1 MRLLAILSL
10 LSLPAAA
17 QTVYSWEDAE
27 GVHFTDDL
35 SQVPKGAK
43 NVQATLNSQA
53 PRPAP
58 APAAT
63 PTPAPSA
70 ARAPAAAPA
79 RAEPQLDERA
89 WRDRFVIANRRIS
102 TLQENIRALEAS
114 LPPRTEC
121 VAQPIVPVGTVPGNT
136 QGAPITTTPGSQVI
150 TQNGVTTVVS
160 SNRVGTL
167 PARCQV
173 NELHDRIK
181 LQIAQE
187 QVRLKDAQTDLDT
200 LEREASYAG
209 VPREWRRGW

>member
-1 MRLLAILSL
+1 MRLLAFLAV
-10 LSLPAAA
+10 LSLPVAA

-43 NVQATLNSQA
+43 KFEATLNAQS

-58 APAAT
+58 SPVAAPAVAR
-63 PTPAPSA
+63 PAP
-70 ARAPAAAPA
+70 AAPA
-79 RAEPQLDERA
+79 RAEPQLDERL
-89 WRDRFVIANRRIS
+89 WRERFVTATRRIS
-102 TLQENIRALEAS
+102 TRQENIRALEAS

-121 VAQPIVPVGTVPGNT
+121 VAQPLVAVGTVPGNA
-136 QGAPITTTPGSQVI
+136 QGAPITTAPGAQVI
-150 TQNGVTTVVS
+150 TQNGITTVVS
-160 SNRVGTL
+160 SNRVGAL

-173 NELHDRIK
+173 NELHDRLK

-187 QVRLKDAQTDLDT
+187 QVRLKDAQLDLDS